1 LYRIIAVINLIIYIY
16 GPCCREI
23 QRFVCSREIKIMYP
37 AAACLHGDPWISS
50 KKLIWTTNNT
60 IQMDIKE
67 NFSCCG
73 MFNPHFLDNCDVRN
87 TISGVSKNCPSF

>member
-1 LYRIIAVINLIIYIY
+1 VFQRIVQAFENQLFKLINAA
-16 GPCCREI
+16 
-23 QRFVCSREIKIMYP
+23 KIMYP

-67 NFSCCG
+67 NFSCCQ
-73 MFNPHFLDNCDVRN
+73 FLVFQRIVQAFENQLFKLIN
-87 TISGVSKNCPSF
+87 AA